1 MAIQVILYQIRKDK
15 NSTMRPSG
23 TGNPYMVEL
32 KDSCSVTDP
41 VLAFNFGPNDYPSGF
56 NYLNIPIF
64 ENRCYWITNWQYSR
78 GLWHATC
85 HVDALASWRADIG
98 NSEQYIVRSAYDFD
112 GTVVDN
118 LYPTVSRYAT
128 EKTSPTGD
136 LVDGKLFQS
145 NLLQGS
151 YVLGVVSRG
160 VNGFGSVAY
169 YVLDNAAFTSLRRQ
183 LLNNT
188 DYLNIDT
195 EEVSENL
202 SKALFNPMQYIVSCK
217 WFPFEI
223 PVQPAFATSTI
234 YIGWWALDIDSS
246 AYVVTN
252 GYDRTKFNVSFAL
265 PGHPQIDRGVY
276 TNATPYTKRTVYFPP
291 FGDVDVPSSLLL
303 SSSTFSLSVTVD
315 LYSGVGFLY
324 TYAGGKVVETRQAVV
339 AVDIP
344 LAQITA
350 SPISSLGEIVGAGT
364 NFFNGIFSGIANW
377 ASKAES
383 GQGGGTVPEALN
395 DASLG
400 VADAIT
406 ADRTK
411 MAMIGKTGNVSV
423 YDIAPYMLSV
433 FVYIADQDVEHRGR
447 PLMQR
452 RQVSTLPGYQVCDRP
467 HIECHATAS
476 EISEIESA
484 MASGF
489 FWE

>member
-1 MAIQVILYQIRKDK
+1 M
-15 NSTMRPSG
+15 
-23 TGNPYMVEL
+23 
-32 KDSCSVTDP
+32 
-41 VLAFNFGPNDYPSGF
+41 
-56 NYLNIPIF
+56 
-64 ENRCYWITNWQYSR
+64 
-78 GLWHATC
+78 
-85 HVDALASWRADIG
+85 
-98 NSEQYIVRSAYDFD
+98 
-112 GTVVDN
+112 
-118 LYPTVSRYAT
+118 
-128 EKTSPTGD
+128 
-136 LVDGKLFQS
+136 DGKLFQS

-169 YVLDNAAFTSLRRQ
+169 YVLDNAAFASLRKQ

-195 EEVSENL
+195 EEISENL

-265 PGHPQIDRGVY
+265 PDHPQINRGVY
-276 TNATPYTKRTVYFPP
+276 TNATPYTKRSLYFPP
-291 FGDVDVPSSLLL
+291 FGDIDIPTS
-303 SSSTFSLSVTVD
+303 FYIDGGSLSISVSVD
-315 LYSGVGFLY
+315 LYSGIGYLY
-324 TYAGGKVVETRQAVV
+324 MFGQGNQVETRQAVV
-339 AVDIP
+339 SVDIP
-344 LAQITA
+344 LAQIA
-350 SPISSLGEIVGAGT
+350 ANPISSLGEVVGAGT
-364 NFFNGIFSGIANW
+364 NFFNGIFSGLANW

-383 GQGGGTVPEALN
+383 GKGGGTFPEALN

-411 MAMIGKTGNVSV
+411 VAMIGKAGTLSAYEKAPFLLSV
-423 YDIAPYMLSV
+423 Y
-433 FVYIADQDVEHRGR
+433 VYIADQDVEHRGR

-452 RQVSTLPGYQVCDRP
+452 RQVSSLPGYLVCDRP

>member
-15 NSTMRPSG
+15 NSTLRPSG

-41 VLAFNFGPNDYPSGF
+41 VLAFDFGPYDYPSGF
-56 NYLNIPIF
+56 NYLCIPIF

-118 LYPTVSRYAT
+118 LYPTVSRYAA

-136 LVDGKLFQS
+136 LVDGKIFQD
-145 NLLQGS
+145 NVVAGG
-151 YVLGVVSRG
+151 YIIGVIGNGVS
-160 VNGFGSVAY
+160 GFGSVAY
-169 YVLDNAAFTSLRRQ
+169 YVLDEKAFNALRKQ
-183 LLNNT
+183 LLANT
-188 DYLNIDT
+188 DYLDIDAA
-195 EEVSENL
+195 EISQNL
-202 SKALFNPMQYIVSCK
+202 SKALFNPMQYIVSCR
-217 WFPFEI
+217 WYPFTI
-223 PVQPAFATSTI
+223 PVQTAFVMDSI
-234 YIGWWALDIDSS
+234 DIGWWTIDVGSPV
-246 AYVVTN
+246 YVVADKYN
-252 GYDRTKFNVSFAL
+252 RVSFNLSFAL
-265 PGHPQIDRGVY
+265 PDHPQRNRGAY
-276 TNATPYTKRTVYFPP
+276 TNTAPYTKRSLYFPP
-291 FGDVDVPSSLLL
+291 FGDIDIPTS
-303 SSSTFSLSVTVD
+303 FYIDGGSLSISVSVD
-315 LYSGVGFLY
+315 LYSGIGYLY
-324 TYAGGKVVETRQAVV
+324 MFGQGNQVETRQAVV
-339 AVDIP
+339 SVDIP
-344 LAQITA
+344 LAQIAA
-350 SPISSLGEIVGAGT
+350 SPISSLGEIVGAGA
-364 NFFNGIFSGIANW
+364 NFFNGIFSGLATW

-383 GQGGGTVPEALN
+383 GKGGGSIPEALN

-411 MAMIGKTGNVSV
+411 VAMIGKAGTLSA
-423 YDIAPYMLSV
+423 YEKAPFLLSV

-447 PLMQR
+447 PLMKR